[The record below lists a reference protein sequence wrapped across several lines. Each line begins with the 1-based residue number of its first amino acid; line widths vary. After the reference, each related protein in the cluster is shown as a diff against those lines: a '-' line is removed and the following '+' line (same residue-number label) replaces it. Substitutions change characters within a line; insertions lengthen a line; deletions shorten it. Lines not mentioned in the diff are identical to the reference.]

1 MKKTTVAVAVVAAL
15 ALGAGGYGLWALGMS
30 QGMEMMSAPI
40 GGPSGDAAQSS
51 GAGQDPSTWSIPQ
64 GEAATRR
71 HMDSGIKA
79 GDVDPETGLRVLY
92 YHDPMVPGRNFDSPG
107 KSPFMDMMLVPAYAG
122 GDSADTSSVK
132 VSPRIQQNLGIRTAP
147 VVPGTL
153 APEVTASGSVLW
165 NERERAVV
173 QSRAMGY
180 VEKMTVTATLDKVK
194 AGQTLLS
201 VYVPDWVAAQEEFL
215 SLRRMSG
222 PNLEPLVQAARQ
234 RMLQVG
240 MTNAQIQA
248 VERSGSVQPRLAISA
263 PREGVV
269 TELAVREG
277 MTVQPGMTLM
287 EINGLS
293 TVWVQAEVPESQA
306 VYVQPGV
313 AVQARAQAVPG
324 QTFEGTV
331 QTVLPQVNVNTRT
344 VLARIVLKNP
354 DGRLLPG
361 MFVQTRFADTQ
372 RKSSL
377 LVPSE
382 AVIFTG
388 RRAVVMLAQ
397 EEGRFMPVEVKTGLE
412 YGGQTEVLDGLQE
425 GQLVV
430 LSGQFLIDSE
440 ASLRGLEAKLNGAD
454 DPAQASKVTS
464 QRYTTEAVVEASGPD
479 SLTVTHPPIDV
490 LKWPEMT
497 MDFAWP
503 DDMQQMPRTELKPG
517 DKVNMEFQMQD
528 EDIPKITRITPLVPD
543 AAAQPPKAGGA
554 R

>member
-215 SLRRMSG
+215 SLRRMNG

-464 QRYTTEAVVEASGPD
+464 QRYTTEAVVEASSPD

>member
-40 GGPSGDAAQSS
+40 GGPSGDSAQSS

-215 SLRRMSG
+215 SLRRMTG

-248 VERSGSVQPRLAISA
+248 VERSGGVQPRLAIAA
-263 PREGVV
+263 PRTGVV

-287 EINGLS
+287 EINGLA

-324 QTFEGTV
+324 QVFEGTV
-331 QTVLPQVNVNTRT
+331 QTVLPQVNANTRT
-344 VLARIVLKNP
+344 VLARIELSNP
-354 DGRLLPG
+354 NGQLLPG

-372 RKSSL
+372 RKPSL

-382 AVIFTG
+382 SVIQTG

-397 EEGRFMPVEVKTGLE
+397 DEGRFMPVEVKTGLE
-412 YGGQTEVLDGLQE
+412 YGGKTEILDGLQE

-440 ASLRGLEAKLNGAD
+440 ASLRGLEAKLNGVDAPAD
-454 DPAQASKVTS
+454 APKAST
-464 QRYTTEAVVEASGPD
+464 QRYTTKAIVEASSPD
-479 SLTVTHPPIDV
+479 SLTVTHPPIES

-517 DKVNMEFQMQD
+517 DEVDMEFQMQD
-528 EDIPKITRITPLVPD
+528 EDIPKITRITPLVPQ
-543 AAAQPPKAGGA
+543 APAPKAGGA

>member
-40 GGPSGDAAQSS
+40 GGPSGDSAQSS

-71 HMDSGIKA
+71 HMESGIKA

-132 VSPRIQQNLGIRTAP
+132 VSSRIQQNLGIRTAP

-215 SLRRMSG
+215 SLRRMTG

-248 VERSGSVQPRLAISA
+248 VERSGSVQPRLAIAA
-263 PREGVV
+263 PRTGVV

-324 QTFEGTV
+324 QVFEGTV
-331 QTVLPQVNVNTRT
+331 QTVLPQVNANTRT
-344 VLARIVLKNP
+344 VLARIELSNP
-354 DGRLLPG
+354 NGQLLPG

-372 RKSSL
+372 RKPSL

-382 AVIFTG
+382 SVIQTG

-397 EEGRFMPVEVKTGLE
+397 DEGRFMPVEVKTGLE
-412 YGGQTEVLDGLQE
+412 YGGKTEILDGLQE

-440 ASLRGLEAKLNGAD
+440 ASLRGLEAKLNGVDAPAD
-454 DPAQASKVTS
+454 APKAST
-464 QRYTTEAVVEASGPD
+464 QRYTTKAIVEASNPD
-479 SLTVTHPPIDV
+479 SLTVTHPPIES

-517 DKVNMEFQMQD
+517 DEVDMEFQMQD
-528 EDIPKITRITPLVPD
+528 EDIPKITRITPLVPQ
-543 AAAQPPKAGGA
+543 APAPKAGGA

>member
-40 GGPSGDAAQSS
+40 GGPSSDSAQSS

-71 HMDSGIKA
+71 HMDSGIRA

-194 AGQTLLS
+194 AGQTLLT

-215 SLRRMSG
+215 SLRRMTG

-354 DGRLLPG
+354 DGQLLPG

-397 EEGRFMPVEVKTGLE
+397 EEGRFMPVEVRTGLE
-412 YGGQTEVLDGLQE
+412 YGGQTEILDGLQE

-440 ASLRGLEAKLNGAD
+440 ASLRGLEAKLNGVD
-454 DPAQASKVTS
+454 GPAQGSKVTS

-479 SLTVTHPPIDV
+479 SLTVTHPPIES

-528 EDIPKITRITPLVPD
+528 EDIPKITRITPLVPQ
-543 AAAQPPKAGGA
+543 APAQPPKAGGE

>member
-1 MKKTTVAVAVVAAL
+1 MKKTTIAAAVVAVI

-40 GGPSGDAAQSS
+40 GGPSGDTAQST

-132 VSPRIQQNLGIRTAP
+132 VSPRIQQNLGIRTAA
-147 VVPGTL
+147 VVSGTL
-153 APEVTASGSVLW
+153 SPEITASGSVLW

-194 AGQTLLS
+194 AGQTLLT

-215 SLRRMSG
+215 SLRRMTG
-222 PNLEPLVQAARQ
+222 PSLEPLVQAARQ

-240 MTNAQIQA
+240 MTNSQIQA
-248 VERSGSVQPRLAISA
+248 VERSGSVQPRLAIAA
-263 PREGVV
+263 PRSGVV

-324 QTFEGTV
+324 HTFEGTV
-331 QTVLPQVNVNTRT
+331 QTVLPRVNANTRT
-344 VLARIVLKNP
+344 VLARIELSNP
-354 DGRLLPG
+354 NGQLLPG
-361 MFVQTRFADTQ
+361 MFVQTRFTDTQ

-382 AVIFTG
+382 SVIQTG

-412 YGGQTEVLDGLQE
+412 YGGNTEIFEGLQE

-440 ASLRGLEAKLNGAD
+440 ASLRGLEAKLNGVD
-454 DPAQASKVTS
+454 DPDQSGKVST
-464 QRYTTEAVVEASGPD
+464 QRYTTQAIVEASGPD
-479 SLTVTHPPIDV
+479 SLTVTHPPIEA

-517 DKVNMEFQMQD
+517 DQVDMEFQMQD
-528 EDIPKITRITPLVPD
+528 EDIPKITRITPLVPE
-543 AAAQPPKAGGA
+543 APAKPPKNGGA
-554 R
+554 K